1 MGTMLDIHSTVK
13 LNSGYDMPLL
23 GFGVFQVKEGAECEQ
38 AVRDALAA
46 GYRHIDTAAVY
57 GNEASVG
64 KALAECGLPRQDVF
78 VTTKVWI
85 SEFGTDKTRKA
96 CRKSL
101 ELLRLDYVDLYLI
114 HWPVR
119 QGVMEAWQ
127 AMQALRDEGLC
138 RSIGISNFTV
148 RRLEE
153 AFFPHTDETPAVNQ
167 IELHPFYARKDVRA
181 ACAAKGIQVEAYSP
195 LVRGQRMDDPTLKD
209 VAGNCG
215 KSPAQV
221 LIRWALQ
228 HGIVAIPKSVRP
240 ERIRQNADVY
250 DFEISPADM
259 ARLDALDQG
268 TPALSWR
275 PEEGW
280 F

>member
-1 MGTMLDIHSTVK
+1 MLDIHSTVK
-13 LNSGYDMPLL
+13 LNSGYEMPLL

-38 AVRDALAA
+38 AVHDALAA

-64 KALAECGLPRQDVF
+64 KALADSGLPRQDVF

-85 SEFGTDKTRKA
+85 SEFGPEKTRTA
-96 CRKSL
+96 CQKSL
-101 ELLRLDYVDLYLI
+101 NLLRLDYVDLYLI

-119 QGVMEAWQ
+119 QGVIEAWQ
-127 AMQALRDEGLC
+127 AMRTLRDEGLC

-148 RRLEE
+148 RRMEE
-153 AFFPHTDETPAVNQ
+153 AFFPHTDEVPAVNQ
-167 IELHPFYARKDVRA
+167 IELHPFYSRRDVRA
-181 ACAAKGIQVEAYSP
+181 CCAGKGIQVEAYSP
-195 LVRGQRMDDPTLKD
+195 LVRGERMEDPTLKE
-209 VAGNCG
+209 VAGNYS

-228 HGIVAIPKSVRP
+228 HGIVAIPKSTHP
-240 ERIRQNADVY
+240 ERIRENANVY

-259 ARLDALDQG
+259 ARLDALDEDK
-268 TPALSWR
+268 PALSWR

>member
-1 MGTMLDIHSTVK
+1 MLDIHSTVK
-13 LNSGYDMPLL
+13 LNSGYEMPML

-38 AVRDALAA
+38 AVREALAA

-64 KALAECGLPRQDVF
+64 KALADCGLPRQDVF

-96 CRKSL
+96 CQKSL
-101 ELLRLDYVDLYLI
+101 SLLRLDYVDLYLI

-119 QGVMEAWQ
+119 QGVIEAWQ

-148 RRLEE
+148 RRMEE
-153 AFFPHTDETPAVNQ
+153 AFFPHTDEMPAVNQ
-167 IELHPFYARKDVRA
+167 VELHPFNARKDVRDY
-181 ACAAKGIQVEAYSP
+181 CAAKGIRVEAYSP
-195 LVRGQRMDDPTLKD
+195 LVRGQRMDDATLKD
-209 VAGNCG
+209 VAANCG
-215 KSPAQV
+215 KSPAQI
-221 LIRWALQ
+221 LIRWGLQ
-228 HGIVAIPKSVRP
+228 HGIVTIPKSVRP
-240 ERIRQNADVY
+240 ERIRENADVY

>member
-1 MGTMLDIHSTVK
+1 MLDIHSTVK
-13 LNSGYDMPLL
+13 LNSGYEMPLL
-23 GFGVFQVKEGAECEQ
+23 GFGVFQVKEGDECEQ

-64 KALAECGLPRQDVF
+64 KALADSGVPRQDVF

-85 SEFGTDKTRKA
+85 NEFGAEKTRKA
-96 CRKSL
+96 CQKSL
-101 ELLRLDYVDLYLI
+101 SLLRLDYVDLYLI

-119 QGVMEAWQ
+119 QGVMEAWE
-127 AMQALRDEGLC
+127 AMRALRDEGLC

-148 RRLEE
+148 RRMEE
-153 AFFPHTDETPAVNQ
+153 AFFPHTDEMPAVNQ
-167 IELHPFYARKDVRA
+167 VELHPFYSRKDVRDY
-181 ACAAKGIQVEAYSP
+181 CAGKGIRMEAYSP
-195 LVRGQRMDDPTLKD
+195 LVRGQRMDDATLKG
-209 VAGNCG
+209 VAGNYG

-221 LIRWALQ
+221 LIRWGLQ
-228 HGIVAIPKSVRP
+228 HGIVTIPKSVRP

-259 ARLDALDQG
+259 ARLDALDEG
-268 TPALSWR
+268 KPALSWR